1 MPIQTCENG
10 GFYTMKKKMAVAVI
24 CTMLG
29 ASVLAGCGET
39 ETSTNTV
46 KEETT
51 TRSEAPADPTD
62 TPIPEETEAPAET
75 ETPAEEEAPNDD
87 TAAADSA
94 GIRPEVKDFLDS
106 YETFMNNY
114 CDFME
119 KYENSDDVVSMMN
132 DYTEYMKQYA
142 DFTQKMD
149 DMGNSDLN
157 TEELKYYLDVQN
169 RVSQRLLTVSG
180 S

>member
-1 MPIQTCENG
+1 MSIQTYENG
-10 GFYTMKKKMAVAVI
+10 GFYTMKKKMAVAVL

-39 ETSTNTV
+39 KTSTNTV
-46 KEETT
+46 KEEMPTET
-51 TRSEAPADPTD
+51 EAPVPQPTD
-62 TPIPEETEAPAET
+62 TTVPEETEAPA
-75 ETPAEEEAPNDD
+75 DD
-87 TAAADSA
+87 TTTADST

-106 YETFMNNY
+106 YESFMNEY

-119 KYENSDDVVSMMN
+119 KYENSDDVASMLN
-132 DYTEYMKQYA
+132 DYTEYMKKYA

-149 DMGNSDLN
+149 DMGDSDLN

>member
-1 MPIQTCENG
+1 
-10 GFYTMKKKMAVAVI
+10 MKKKIML
-24 CTMLG
+24 TMLCAMVGVGAISGCG
-29 ASVLAGCGET
+29 AS
-39 ETSTNTV
+39 STNTV
-46 KEETT
+46 KEETPVADPT
-51 TRSEAPADPTD
+51 ATPEPQPTETEAPAGYTIKSADTEVNTEDFGADHSEAPADD
-62 TPIPEETEAPAET
+62 TTT
-75 ETPAEEEAPNDD
+75 
-87 TAAADSA
+87 ADST

-106 YETFMNNY
+106 YESFMNEY

-119 KYENSDDVVSMMN
+119 KYENSDDVASMLN
-132 DYTEYMKQYA
+132 DYTEYMKKYA

-149 DMGNSDLN
+149 DMGSSDLN

>member
-1 MPIQTCENG
+1 M
-10 GFYTMKKKMAVAVI
+10 
-24 CTMLG
+24 
-29 ASVLAGCGET
+29 
-39 ETSTNTV
+39 
-46 KEETT
+46 
-51 TRSEAPADPTD
+51 
-62 TPIPEETEAPAET
+62 
-75 ETPAEEEAPNDD
+75 
-87 TAAADSA
+87 
-94 GIRPEVKDFLDS
+94 DS
-106 YETFMNNY
+106 YESFMNEY

-119 KYENSDDVVSMMN
+119 KYENSDDVASMLN
-132 DYTEYMKQYA
+132 DYTEYMKKYA

>member
-1 MPIQTCENG
+1 M
-10 GFYTMKKKMAVAVI
+10 MKKKIILTVLCAMVGV
-24 CTMLG
+24 G
-29 ASVLAGCGET
+29 AISGCSES
-39 ETSTNTV
+39 STNTV
-46 KEETT
+46 KEET
-51 TRSEAPADPTD
+51 PVADPTATPEPQPTD
-62 TPIPEETEAPAET
+62 TPVPAETEAPA
-75 ETPAEEEAPNDD
+75 DD
-87 TAAADSA
+87 TTTADST

-106 YETFMNNY
+106 YESFMNEY

-119 KYENSDDVVSMMN
+119 KYENSDDVASMLN
-132 DYTEYMKQYA
+132 DYTEYMKKYA